1 MKIYT
6 QKYTSEKVSN
16 TYDDNSNV
24 LDRRAREKQLFC
36 NNCNKIIIT
45 LVEVVDVR
53 HMFTFLSI
61 CL

>member
-16 TYDDNSNV
+16 TYDGISNV
-24 LDRRAREKQLFC
+24 LDRRAREKQLFH

-45 LVEVVDVR
+45 LVVVVDVR